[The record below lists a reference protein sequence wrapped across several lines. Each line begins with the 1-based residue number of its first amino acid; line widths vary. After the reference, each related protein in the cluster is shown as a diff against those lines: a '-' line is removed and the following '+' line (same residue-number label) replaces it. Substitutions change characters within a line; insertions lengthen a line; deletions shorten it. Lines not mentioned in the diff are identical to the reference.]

1 MNSIN
6 EAYWHGWHN
15 GYKCAKDDY
24 HYALVDYLVSNPDT
38 VEVVRCKDCKY
49 RDTGITE
56 DGLGLF
62 YKCLNG
68 RSYGGTTLDSFC
80 SWGERREDG

>member
-1 MNSIN
+1 MIRNI
-6 EAYWHGWHN
+6 
-15 GYKCAKDDY
+15 
-24 HYALVDYLVSNPDT
+24 LVQEWTDEKWCLHRIETPLTSAPT
-38 VEVVRCKDCKY
+38 VDVVPVVRCKECKY
-49 RDTGITE
+49 CDSGITE